1 MACRVFK
8 SVVLAISIPFLC
20 SAENFSEDIF
30 PIVRARCQTCHQ
42 EGEIAPMA
50 FTNYSD
56 TRPWAKAI
64 RDAVVSRSMPPWHA
78 SERSKLEFHN
88 DRSLPQAEV
97 QKIVK
102 WVDAGAPEG
111 PKIDYPKPVKAETGW
126 KLGKPDVV
134 LRVPGYK
141 VPARGDIP
149 YTFVIRSVGLTKDR
163 WIRAAEFRIDKR
175 AVVHHMNAFIRPPGS
190 SYLADFERDGFVVP
204 TLTQRRVGRP
214 GEGMFERRELLLGY
228 EPGYFPI
235 PWREDQAKL
244 IRAGS
249 DIVFEIH
256 YTANGKEHTDSSEF
270 GLYFS
275 DTPPR
280 ERVLSTQTQDMDIA
294 IPAGDANYK
303 SNASITFG
311 KPVKLISLQPHMH
324 LRGKAMEIRARYPDG
339 RTETLLD
346 VPRYSFN
353 WQTTYFLK
361 EPKLLPAGSTI
372 ESTAVFDNS
381 PNNPF
386 NPDPK
391 TTIKWGDQSWEEMHI
406 GFMEIAFAADMNA
419 ETVIDAAA
427 KEREKKRFERSAETS
442 R

>member
-1 MACRVFK
+1 
-8 SVVLAISIPFLC
+8 
-20 SAENFSEDIF
+20 
-30 PIVRARCQTCHQ
+30 
-42 EGEIAPMA
+42 MA

-64 RDAVVSRSMPPWHA
+64 RDAVISRSMPPWHA
-78 SERSKLEFHN
+78 SERSKLTFHN

-111 PKIDYPKPVKAETGW
+111 PKIDYPKPVKTETGW

-134 LRVPGYK
+134 LSVPGYK

-190 SYLADFERDGFVVP
+190 SYLDGFERDRFAVP
-204 TLTQRRVGRP
+204 TLTERRVGRP

-235 PWREDQAKL
+235 PWRSEQAKL

-256 YTANGKEHTDSSEF
+256 YTANGKEQTDSSEF
-270 GLYFS
+270 GIYFS
-275 DTPPR
+275 DEPPR

-339 RTETLLD
+339 RVETLLD

-361 EPKLLPAGSTI
+361 EPKLLPAGSSI

-427 KEREKKRFERSAETS
+427 KEREKKRFERSAETT